1 MGIRSHFAPR
11 ESVHKPSAL
20 ALSLGMAVGCGSAR
34 DFDCGTLANV
44 REIPFKGEAVD
55 DAAYNA
61 ITERDQTLLE
71 GSLVECIDDTT
82 PMPDPRKAPPYPAF
96 VVGDAAVI
104 ILADSTGIPIEDLL
118 PEEFQASWPDLGIY
132 SYFKYVSVD
141 SNRQRLKSAWRRRLS
156 QR

>member
-1 MGIRSHFAPR
+1 MGAAPR
-11 ESVHKPSAL
+11 SANQKTT
-20 ALSLGMAVGCGSAR
+20 APMTPGRSLRSGAE
-34 DFDCGTLANV
+34 L
-44 REIPFKGEAVD
+44 
-55 DAAYNA
+55 
-61 ITERDQTLLE
+61 
-71 GSLVECIDDTT
+71 
-82 PMPDPRKAPPYPAF
+82 DPAWQGGGGHSPPYPAF